1 MTKGMALCLLSNLA
15 FYSMRLLLAK
25 TKTSLVSCCVLKA
38 IGHGRKKK
46 KKGDTTRRSQYT
58 TQYATTTIRE
68 RDVKGGWWRGTKL
81 SLHPCGWS
89 GIVVVTGCDSW
100 GSEGAGGEYHSKIP
114 RKQRGG
120 KSNLGWTACRLFLLS
135 LTFGRTHR
143 IACERVPLSLT
154 PAHASGNGYLL

>member
-1 MTKGMALCLLSNLA
+1 MALCLLSNLT
-15 FYSMRLLLAK
+15 FCRLRLLLTK
-25 TKTSLVSCCVLKA
+25 TKTSLVSCCVLKP
-38 IGHGRKKK
+38 IGHGRRKKK
-46 KKGDTTRRSQYT
+46 WMHSQYT
-58 TQYATTTIRE
+58 SQYVTTTIRE

-100 GSEGAGGEYHSKIP
+100 GSEGARGEYHSKIP

-135 LTFGRTHR
+135 FSLFGHTESHVSKSDTHTL
-143 IACERVPLSLT
+143 AL
-154 PAHASGNGYLL
+154 GNRYLL